1 MTKASYPNV
10 DEYISAQPETAQV
23 ALQLVRSTLREALPR
38 AQELIS
44 YKMPAYQ
51 LHGGIVLYFA
61 AWRQH
66 YSSYPAG
73 ERMVAAFKDQ
83 LTSYE
88 VRAQSV
94 FYSPTQSP

>member
-51 LHGGIVLYFA
+51 LMEG
-61 AWRQH
+61 
-66 YSSYPAG
+66 
-73 ERMVAAFKDQ
+73 
-83 LTSYE
+83 
-88 VRAQSV
+88 
-94 FYSPTQSP
+94 